1 MELPTRIVLT
11 SGIGIGQTKLNA
23 FDNALLNAGIGNFNL
38 LQASSIIPPKAEII
52 YLTKDKQEKLLPK
65 IGSVV
70 PTVYCHIYGERVGE
84 KIVAVLGLGVPKNYK
99 EHNGVIFEFAG
110 SNVTKDKAKKLVKK
124 MIEEAFK
131 ARNLE
136 IEKIQFIETDCL
148 VKKKYTCVIVAALL
162 I

>member
-1 MELPTRIVLT
+1 MKLPTKIILT
-11 SGIGIGQTKLNA
+11 SGIGMGSTKLNA

-38 LQASSIIPPKAEII
+38 LQTSSIIPPKAKII
-52 YLTKDKQEKLLPK
+52 YLTKSKQGKLLPS

-70 PTVYCHIYGERVGE
+70 PTVYCYIFGE
-84 KIVAVLGLGVPKNYK
+84 KVGIRITAILGLGIPKNYK

-110 SNVTKDKAKKLVKK
+110 TNITKDKAKKTCGR
-124 MIEEAFK
+124 MIEEAFNS
-131 ARNLE
+131 RNLE
-136 IEKIQFIETDCL
+136 IEKIQFIEADCL